1 VLVMRRKA
9 TCATAQASCRFIV
22 AYSVAEVLHMVNAE
36 RGVAPRSSAACKQ
49 QPTVQHEG
57 SFHEDQEH

>member
-1 VLVMRRKA
+1 M
-9 TCATAQASCRFIV
+9 IV